1 MSGNKSAGI
10 VIQER
15 DMTLFRELPVMR
27 VIDCNLTKKV
37 GDFRATRRANARL
50 LKLWKAGFL
59 RRFYQGT
66 QAGGKKAFYTLSPK
80 AARRIGVPANGFR
93 HTQDEIITPN
103 AFVAHQMAV
112 NEVYCAVKY
121 GQFSAQGAQFVR
133 WIQFSRPL
141 TPAIPLVPDG
151 YFEITTPGSTLAAF
165 LEIDLGGEREPVW
178 QKKTRNYLGYAT
190 SGKFE
195 EQFGQSRFRVLV
207 IGNSESRAR
216 TLRKFVR
223 KLTDKI
229 FWFSNQE
236 AIRREGL
243 WGPVWLRPS
252 DDTLRPFL

>member
-1 MSGNKSAGI
+1 MSGNRPARI
-10 VIQER
+10 VMQKR
-15 DMTLFRELPVMR
+15 DMQLLRELSVMR
-27 VIDCNLTKKV
+27 VIDRDIAKTV
-37 GDFRATRRANARL
+37 AGFRATRRANTRL
-50 LKLWKAGFL
+50 LKLRNAGL
-59 RRFYQGT
+59 LGRFFQGT
-66 QAGGKKAFYTLSPK
+66 EAGGKKALYTLSAK
-80 AARRIGVPANGFR
+80 AARLIGVPANGFR

-103 AFVAHQMAV
+103 AFVAHHMAV

-151 YFEITTPGSTLAAF
+151 YFEITTPGSTLASF

-178 QKKTRNYLGYAT
+178 HKKTRNYLGYAT

-195 EQFGQSRFRVLV
+195 EQFGQGRFRVLV
-207 IGNSESRAR
+207 IGNSDSRAR

-229 FWFSNQE
+229 FWFSNLE